1 MAFVQLEANQ
11 GHGRNNNMK
20 FNTLLK
26 LLATAS
32 TALALNAFPAFAAD
46 TIQVDKGGDITPLC
60 GTKPTKIAL
69 IDGYGGNTWRKIT
82 LAELKDE
89 ASKCANISDIQYT
102 DAGGDPQAYN
112 AAINSYAAQGF
123 NIILSFTDFGDAAI
137 PAYKAAFEGGVT
149 MVPYF
154 NNLSGKVGTDYA
166 VNPYQDSFSTG
177 KRFAEWTGKALGG
190 KGNVVM
196 LGGTPSA
203 SSSTVFMN
211 GFKDGLKGFPD
222 LKLLDDNYIVTNW
235 NPADAQK
242 AVAGLIAKYPQ
253 IDAVAS
259 DYGVTSLAA
268 VKAFEEAGI
277 AVPAMSSIATSNE
290 YNCKYLK
297 AKAGG
302 KGFKYLALDG
312 STGDVRFALR
322 QAMASFQGLKTDE
335 PLGVIPYVFG
345 DSEAGID
352 PKCSDTAPPDADM
365 SSLLPADKLN
375 ALFKQ

>member
-1 MAFVQLEANQ
+1 MQTSKN
-11 GHGRNNNMK
+11 R
-20 FNTLLK
+20 TLAM
-26 LLATAS
+26 LLANTGLVLTLGTFTA
-32 TALALNAFPAFAAD
+32 NAD
-46 TIQVDKGGDITPLC
+46 NVQVDKGADITPVC
-60 GTKPTKIAL
+60 GTKPTRVAL
-69 IDGYGGNTWRKIT
+69 VDGYGGNTWRKIT

-89 ASKCANISDIQYT
+89 ASKCANISDVQYT

-112 AAINSYAAQGF
+112 AAVNAYTSQGF
-123 NIILSFTDFGDAAI
+123 DIILAFTDFGDAAI
-137 PAYKAAFEGGVT
+137 PAYRSAFEAGVT

-154 NNLSGKVGTDYA
+154 NNLSGKVGADYA
-166 VNPYQDSFSTG
+166 VNPYQDSFATG

-203 SSSTVFMN
+203 SSSTVFMD
-211 GFKDGLKGFPD
+211 GFKDGLKATPD
-222 LKLLDDNYIVTNW
+222 IKLLDEIYIVTNW

-268 VKAFEEAGI
+268 VKAFEEAGLP
-277 AVPAMSSIATSNE
+277 VPAMSSIATSNE

-297 AKAGG
+297 AKADG
-302 KGFKYLALDG
+302 KAWKYLALDG
-312 STGDVRFALR
+312 STADVRFALR
-322 QAMASFQGLKTDE
+322 QAMAKFQGVEFSE
-335 PLGVIPYVFG
+335 PLGVVPYTFA
-345 DSEAGID
+345 DSEAGLD
-352 PKCSDTAPPDADM
+352 SKCSETAPPDADM

-375 ALFKQ
+375 ALFQQ

>member
-1 MAFVQLEANQ
+1 
-11 GHGRNNNMK
+11 MK
-20 FNTLLK
+20 LNTMLK

-32 TALALNAFPAFAAD
+32 TALALNAFPAIAGD
-46 TIQVDKGGDITPLC
+46 TVQVDKGADITPIC
-60 GTKPTKIAL
+60 GTKPTKVAL

-89 ASKCANISDIQYT
+89 ASKCANVSDVQYT

-112 AAINSYAAQGF
+112 AAINAYAAQGF
-123 NIILSFTDFGDAAI
+123 DIILSFTDFGDAAI
-137 PAYKAAFEGGVT
+137 PAYKSAFEAGVT

-166 VNPYQDSFSTG
+166 VNPYQDSAVVAQ
-177 KRFAEWTGKALGG
+177 RFAEWTGKALGG

-196 LGGTPSA
+196 LGGIPGA
-203 SSSTVFMN
+203 ASSTVFMD
-211 GFKDGLKGFPD
+211 GFKAGLKAFPD
-222 LKLLDDNYIVTNW
+222 IKLLDENYIVTNW

-277 AVPAMSSIATSNE
+277 AIPAMSSIATSNE
-290 YNCKYLK
+290 YNCKFLK
-297 AKAGG
+297 AKADG
-302 KGFKYLALDG
+302 KGFKYFALDG
-312 STGDVRFALR
+312 STGDVRFAFR
-322 QAMASFQGLKTDE
+322 QAMAKFQGTAISE
-335 PLGVIPYVFG
+335 PLAVVPYVFG

-352 PKCSDTAPPDADM
+352 PKCSATAPPDADM